1 MPVSEKRFSM
11 GRILGTPNVLRTVWI
26 DEIRDALYRHSNGDW
41 GDVSQADWRSN
52 DYAVR
57 HGERILSA
65 YITKEGQKFWIIT
78 EADRSATTILLPED
92 Y

>member
-1 MPVSEKRFSM
+1 MPVPQKRFSL
-11 GRILGTPNVLRTVWI
+11 GRILGTTNVLRTIWI
-26 DEIRDALYRHSNGDW
+26 DEIRNALYRHSKGDW
-41 GDVSQADWRSN
+41 GEVSPADWRNN
-52 DYAVR
+52 DYAVH

-78 EADRSATTILLPED
+78 EADRSATTILLPDD